1 MNKTKSK
8 KMKQSKLMACSLL
21 AGSLLA
27 VSLGAVS
34 CQKEAANEEP
44 VKKVVN
50 RGVVSFSIAGR
61 GSDTKASIEGTT
73 LKWQA
78 GDQIVMAS
86 NGQINGVLSCTET
99 TPEGQGTFTGE
110 VSQFTPESVNFFFL
124 GNQNVSGGSVASLS
138 FSSQD
143 GKVLSLANKY
153 TFLKML
159 DVRLEEPDPEGDPYH
174 YELSGSSSLS
184 MEQITGVK
192 YINLTFDDIPDSP
205 MMDGEERVLGVRPTH
220 VRFDGLRNTMKLNLN
235 TGEYTVDYDSDKTPV
250 EISVKSVDYADTY
263 VLAILPQRAE
273 GVEMTVNFT
282 GTSISQKT
290 WSGINWNVD
299 PEFNGEYV
307 TDWTRQS
314 LTQIAYT
321 YKNGY
326 GAGVIGDK
334 ETEDSGLTE
343 KNGYG
348 EGNADGYKS
357 DDRTG
362 KDGYKGGDVY

>member
-1 MNKTKSK
+1 
-8 KMKQSKLMACSLL
+8 MKQSKLMACSLL

-27 VSLGAVS
+27 VVFGAAS
-34 CQKEAANEEP
+34 CQKEQATVEP
-44 VKKVVN
+44 VKKVVD

-110 VSQFTPESVNFFFL
+110 VSQFTPESVNFFFV

-143 GKVLSLANKY
+143 GKVLTLANKY
-153 TFLKML
+153 TFLKL
-159 DVRLEEPDPEGDPYH
+159 LGVRLEETDPEGDPYH
-174 YELSGSSSLS
+174 YELSGASSLQ
-184 MEQITGVK
+184 MEQIKGVK
-192 YINLTFDDIPDSP
+192 CINLTFADLPGSP
-205 MMDGEERVLGVRPTH
+205 MMDGEEPVLGVRPTH
-220 VRFDGLRNTMKLNLN
+220 VRFDGLRNTMKLDLT
-235 TGEYTVDYDSDKTPV
+235 TGEYTVDFDADRTPV
-250 EISVKSVDYADTY
+250 EINVKSIDYADTY
-263 VLAILPQRAE
+263 VLAVLPQNTE
-273 GVEMTVNFT
+273 GIEMTVNFT
-282 GTSISQKT
+282 GTSTTQKT
-290 WSGINWNVD
+290 WSGIKWNVD
-299 PEFNGEYV
+299 ANLNGEYV

-334 ETEDSGLTE
+334 ESEDSGLTE

-357 DDRTG
+357 DDRTQKG
-362 KDGYKGGDVY
+362 GYKGGDVY